1 MKHAAVVPVVPAV
14 GAAPGPASL
23 LPRLFGAALGPA
35 AHARRRRPRGPAWG
49 RRRRRR
55 RGSGGACCC
64 CPARG
69 DMRPLYLLQEEGLP
83 RLGTSCCACCANS
96 ARNYAFSGP
105 LRVRYGRSRRRRVA
119 ARRLAC
125 LPLMRPGWN
134 SNPHLEARRLPSDWR
149 LVATV
154 GCVRRRIKKFRL
166 LMLSKLRHSG
176 SLQVL
181 VGRRARYRALRPAG
195 II

>member
-1 MKHAAVVPVVPAV
+1 MGPSAPSAPWLRWRMLLLPGAWGYASFVF
-14 GAAPGPASL
+14 AAP
-23 LPRLFGAALGPA
+23 
-35 AHARRRRPRGPAWG
+35 RG
-49 RRRRRR
+49 
-55 RGSGGACCC
+55 
-64 CPARG
+64 
-69 DMRPLYLLQEEGLP
+69 GLP
-83 RLGTSCCACCANS
+83 RLGTACCACCANS

-166 LMLSKLRHSG
+166 LMLSKLRQRHFASAGG
-176 SLQVL
+176 SQGSISSTSTRRNHLNTHGKRSQQSRTLLLQGEQSWPL
-181 VGRRARYRALRPAG
+181 
-195 II
+195 